1 MIYLYDNQYMLLD
14 EISRDELITAN
25 DSLELNGQIKSNIS
39 FPYSLFDNRAEYFGY
54 YHENEYFE
62 YKIIT
67 NKKEKKMMNITGIH
81 IFFYDLK
88 GDVIRDKRPNKVT
101 AKQAGDI
108 VLEGTGWNL
117 ISTATKV
124 TSGSFYYLSR
134 LDAFYKFIKLWDCE
148 FKLKLSIDSN
158 GNRIKNVIIA
168 DNISEDYGKWFEYG
182 DKLITVV
189 AEEDKSIYTAFIGRG
204 KGEETE
210 NGGYGRKI
218 TFKDIE
224 WLKNDGKPLNK
235 PTGLDYLEFPEATKL
250 YGYPN
255 GKPRITELNFNDIE
269 DPEELIRA
277 TYKKGLELI
286 RPKVQLKAKATSDE
300 KVIIGELASIIRPD
314 IDIRYK
320 TKIFLLKRDLL
331 KGIQEFEFGDK
342 IVKSYSDR
350 VKENFEK
357 EEQLENK
364 FRSLLEK
371 KISEITKLYWGE
383 DGYNY
388 DLKAGN
394 EYKLPAGI
402 YSFDKPLEE
411 NPSKVIYIGAG
422 KMLIA
427 SSKNPEGEW
436 QWQTAATPE
445 GIVGSSII
453 SNSITVNQLSPDV
466 GQILDLS
473 SNTSIK
479 LSVTKTTQEYIDQN
493 KDQLKGEKGD
503 PGEPGEKGEQG
514 IQGLRGLQG
523 EQGKQG
529 IPGPKGEDGKSS
541 YTHIAYANNSNG
553 SLDFSISDS
562 TDKKYIGIY
571 IDDKLE
577 DSNDPTKYRW
587 SLIKGVKGDQG
598 APGKAGVDGK
608 TPYFHIAYA
617 NNDKGTSG
625 FSTSDS
631 FNKTYIGTYTDFNIL
646 DSNDPSKYKWSK
658 FKGEPGPKGTPGK
671 DGKDGSTWTI
681 GSDGFWIKD
690 GIKTDY
696 KAQANTYTEMPKPP
710 YYKGLLWFKEAYDF
724 TQEWGKVKETDKIT
738 LREFV
743 YPGIAKCIN
752 TRLTGEF
759 EWNDF
764 VFIFVD
770 VEDDKDVIKSER
782 PPADRFKIW
791 YDIKSGEFKT
801 YDGNDW
807 TPIRDEEVLN
817 RLNDFEV
824 QLVTYNAEI
833 SQIND
838 EIKLH
843 SEKLV
848 ETKDAISK
856 NEAELKVLSDRVT
869 TDFTK
874 YEEILTENGREIREL
889 KGFMQN
895 VLGDD
900 GNVYTEW
907 KSDPSADSFARFGTD
922 GIALISAGETT
933 FSVANGIAEA
943 TSLFVK
949 DKIGFGNHTAEK
961 YGTDYTIFNW
971 NGGAS

>member
-286 RPKVQLKAKATSDE
+286 RPRVQLKAKATSDE

-479 LSVTKTTQEYIDQN
+479 LSVTKTTQEYIDKN

-503 PGEPGEKGEQG
+503 PGESGQKGDQG

-523 EQGKQG
+523 QQGVQG
-529 IPGPKGEDGKSS
+529 IPGEKGEDGKSS

-553 SLDFSISDS
+553 SLNFSISDS
-562 TDKKYIGIY
+562 VDKKYIGIY
-571 IDDKLE
+571 VDDKLE
-577 DSNDPTKYRW
+577 DSNDPVKYRW
-587 SLIKGVKGDQG
+587 SLIKGATGDQG
-598 APGKAGVDGK
+598 APGKAGADGK

-617 NNDKGTSG
+617 NNEAGTNG

-631 FNKTYIGTYTDFNIL
+631 FNKSFIGTYTDFNIL
-646 DSNDPSKYKWSK
+646 DSKDPSKYKWSR
-658 FKGEPGPKGTPGK
+658 FKGEDGDFIKSKKPPEDKTK
-671 DGKDGSTWTI
+671 IWFDEEENQFKKWDGKN
-681 GSDGFWIKD
+681 WIVSQD
-690 GIKTDY
+690 
-696 KAQANTYTEMPKPP
+696 
-710 YYKGLLWFKEAYDF
+710 
-724 TQEWGKVKETDKIT
+724 
-738 LREFV
+738 
-743 YPGIAKCIN
+743 
-752 TRLTGEF
+752 
-759 EWNDF
+759 
-764 VFIFVD
+764 
-770 VEDDKDVIKSER
+770 EDLI
-782 PPADRFKIW
+782 
-791 YDIKSGEFKT
+791 
-801 YDGNDW
+801 
-807 TPIRDEEVLN
+807 N
-817 RLNDFEV
+817 RLNDLDT
-824 QLVTYNAEI
+824 QLVTYYNEI
-833 SQIND
+833 SQMND

-874 YEEILTENGREIREL
+874 YEEMITENGREIREL
-889 KGFMQN
+889 KGYMQN

-971 NGGAS
+971 NGGVS